1 MPPVPHR
8 GRSRRGRARRTTDST
23 ERAPFTRPD
32 DASLDQLRQQRG
44 RRKRVAGGKPAFVDE
59 EHATGFGCRPEATR
73 AGLHR
78 SAMRSL
84 WTGVES
90 VDRCAG

>member
-1 MPPVPHR
+1 MIRQTNVFA
-8 GRSRRGRARRTTDST
+8 GRRDAAYD
-23 ERAPFTRPD
+23 RAPFTRPD
-32 DASLDQLRQQRG
+32 DTSLDQLRQQRG
-44 RRKRVAGGKPAFVDE
+44 RRKRVAGGEPAFVDE
-59 EHATGFGCRPEATR
+59 EHATGFGCRPEPTR

-90 VDRCAG
+90 VDRCAD